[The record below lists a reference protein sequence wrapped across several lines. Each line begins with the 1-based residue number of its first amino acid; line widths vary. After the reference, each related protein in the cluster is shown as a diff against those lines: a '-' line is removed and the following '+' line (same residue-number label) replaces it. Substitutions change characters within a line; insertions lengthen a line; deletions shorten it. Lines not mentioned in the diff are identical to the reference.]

1 MKRSFPIA
9 AEMPNRIELWQHAEP
24 VAIRFLQFAD
34 LRPNVCALTK
44 LYSHLARY
52 LPPESVARRSH
63 RSRSVPAAI
72 NQLKAWTP
80 GRELQRRVGAPR
92 AIDQVS
98 MHFSNTRYL

>member
-1 MKRSFPIA
+1 MKSSFPSA

-24 VAIRFLQFAD
+24 VGTRLVQVAD
-34 LRPNVCALTK
+34 LRPKVRGLTK
-44 LYSHLARY
+44 LRSHFAQY
-52 LPPESVARRSH
+52 LTPKSVVRRSH

-98 MHFSNTRYL
+98 MHFSNTKYL